1 MERYRE
7 VAESEYQSS
16 RIFPSPSVPSQ
27 VGIMADVL
35 ALTRALVDIESV
47 SGNEAGVA
55 TYLFDRVSALAARHG
70 GRVERLPVDG
80 ERFNVFASWGEPIV
94 TLSTHMDTVPPFFPS
109 REDDEFVWGR
119 GACDAKGAI
128 AAMIGAAETLAGEG
142 ACAIGLLFVVG
153 EEINSA
159 GAKAAALSPR
169 GSRYLINGEPTE
181 SKLALAAKGALRYEI
196 RAAGKMAHSGY
207 PELGESAID
216 KMLDVLETVRRIP
229 LPRDPVLGPGT
240 INIGRIAGGRAPN
253 VVADEARAEIF
264 VRLVGDPG
272 PIRDAMTAAVAGR
285 AELREI
291 GFIPAVQF
299 DSFDGLPTTIVSYT
313 SDAPILSPAWGKPLL
328 IGPGSIRVAH
338 TEAERMPKRELED
351 AVGLYAGLA
360 RRLLKDAR

>member
-1 MERYRE
+1 
-7 VAESEYQSS
+7 
-16 RIFPSPSVPSQ
+16 
-27 VGIMADVL
+27 MADVL

-55 TYLFDRVSALAARHG
+55 TYLFDRVSALAVAHG
-70 GRVERLPVDG
+70 GRVERMPVDG

-109 REDDEFVWGR
+109 REDDEFLWGR

-128 AAMIGAAETLAGEG
+128 AAMIGAAEMLLGEG
-142 ACAIGLLFVVG
+142 ARGIGLLFVVG

-159 GAKAAALSPR
+159 GAKAAALTPR

-181 SKLALAAKGALRYEI
+181 SKLALAAKGALRYEL
-196 RAAGKMAHSGY
+196 RTAGKMAHSGY

-216 KMLDVLETVRRIP
+216 KLLDVLEATRRIP

-253 VVADEARAEIF
+253 VVADEGRAEIF
-264 VRLVGDPG
+264 VRLVGDPAA
-272 PIRDAMTAAVAGR
+272 IRDAMTAAVSGR

-299 DSFDGLPTTIVSYT
+299 ESFDGLPTTIVSYT
-313 SDAPILSPAWGKPLL
+313 SDAPILSPAWGKPFL

-338 TEAERMPKRELED
+338 TEAERVPKRELQA
-351 AVGLYAGLA
+351 AVRLYAGLA
-360 RRLLKDAR
+360 RQLLKDAR

>member
-1 MERYRE
+1 
-7 VAESEYQSS
+7 
-16 RIFPSPSVPSQ
+16 
-27 VGIMADVL
+27 MADVL

-80 ERFNVFASWGEPIV
+80 ERFNVFASWGEPVV

-142 ACAIGLLFVVG
+142 ARGIGLLFVVG

-181 SKLALAAKGALRYEI
+181 SKLALGAKGALRYEI

-216 KMLDVLETVRRIP
+216 KLLDVLETVRRIP

-264 VRLVGDPG
+264 VRLVGDPA

-285 AELREI
+285 AELREV

-299 DSFDGLPTTIVSYT
+299 DSFDGRPTTIVSYT

-338 TEAERMPKRELED
+338 TEAERVPKRELEA

-360 RRLLKDAR
+360 RQLLKDAR

>member
-1 MERYRE
+1 
-7 VAESEYQSS
+7 
-16 RIFPSPSVPSQ
+16 
-27 VGIMADVL
+27 
-35 ALTRALVDIESV
+35 
-47 SGNEAGVA
+47 
-55 TYLFDRVSALAARHG
+55 
-70 GRVERLPVDG
+70 
-80 ERFNVFASWGEPIV
+80 
-94 TLSTHMDTVPPFFPS
+94 MDTVPPFFPS

-142 ACAIGLLFVVG
+142 ARGIGLLFVVG

-181 SKLALAAKGALRYEI
+181 SKLALGAKGALRYEI

-216 KMLDVLETVRRIP
+216 KLLDVLETVRRIP

-264 VRLVGDPG
+264 VRLVGDPA

-285 AELREI
+285 AELREV

-299 DSFDGLPTTIVSYT
+299 DSFDGRPTTIVSYT

-338 TEAERMPKRELED
+338 TEAERVPKRELEA

-360 RRLLKDAR
+360 RQLLKDAR

>member
-1 MERYRE
+1 VERYRE
-7 VAESEYQSS
+7 VAEFEQQFLSYLPFSYRSIQA
-16 RIFPSPSVPSQ
+16 
-27 VGIMADVL
+27 GNMANIL
-35 ALTRALVDIESV
+35 ALARALVDIESV

-55 TYLFDRVSALAARHG
+55 TYLLDRVSTLAVRHG
-70 GRVERLPVDG
+70 GRVERMPVDG
-80 ERFNVFASWGEPIV
+80 ERFNVFATWGDPVV
-94 TLSTHMDTVPPFFPS
+94 TLSSHMDTVPPFLPS
-109 REDDEFVWGR
+109 REDNEFVWGR

-128 AAMIGAAETLAGEG
+128 AAMIGAVEQLLDEG
-142 ACAIGLLFVVG
+142 ARGIGLLFVVG

-181 SKLALAAKGALRYEI
+181 SKLALGAKGALRYEI

-216 KMLDVLETVRRIP
+216 KLLDVLHSVRCIP
-229 LPRDPVLGPGT
+229 LPRDPVLGPGS

-264 VRLVGDPG
+264 VRLVGDPTL
-272 PIRDAMTAAVAGR
+272 IRDAMTAAVGGR

-291 GFIPAVQF
+291 GFIPAVHF

-313 SDAPILSPAWGKPLL
+313 SDAPILSRAWGKPFL

-338 TEAERMPKRELED
+338 TEAERVPKRELEA

-360 RRLLKDAR
+360 RQLLECAR

>member
-1 MERYRE
+1 
-7 VAESEYQSS
+7 
-16 RIFPSPSVPSQ
+16 
-27 VGIMADVL
+27 
-35 ALTRALVDIESV
+35 
-47 SGNEAGVA
+47 
-55 TYLFDRVSALAARHG
+55 
-70 GRVERLPVDG
+70 
-80 ERFNVFASWGEPIV
+80 
-94 TLSTHMDTVPPFFPS
+94 
-109 REDDEFVWGR
+109 
-119 GACDAKGAI
+119 
-128 AAMIGAAETLAGEG
+128 MIGAAETLLEEG
-142 ACAIGLLFVVG
+142 ARGIGLLFVVG

-159 GAKAAALSPR
+159 GAKAAALTPR

-181 SKLALAAKGALRYEI
+181 SNLALAAKGALRYEL
-196 RAAGKMAHSGY
+196 RATGKMAHSGY

-264 VRLVGDPG
+264 VRLVGDPA

-313 SDAPILSPAWGKPLL
+313 SDAPILSPAWGKPFL

-338 TEAERMPKRELED
+338 TEAERVPKRELEA

-360 RRLLKDAR
+360 RQLLKDAR